1 MLHWRAGAHSSY
13 MAPAILHTDKPQA
26 LGKPKLQPRQAQT
39 VRLPQSTAELVNRM
53 LAARCGFSR

>member
-1 MLHWRAGAHSSY
+1 MSSGKASAHSYS

-26 LGKPKLQPRQAQT
+26 AAKPKLQPRHSQT

-53 LAARCGFSR
+53 LAARCGGNP